1 LRAFPEIA
9 TAAMQ
14 EPTII
19 QEINKPSREIPAIA
33 PENTL
38 AEIPAIAPAA
48 KTQESALADVLSEAS
63 ENILA

>member
-1 LRAFPEIA
+1 
-9 TAAMQ
+9 MQ